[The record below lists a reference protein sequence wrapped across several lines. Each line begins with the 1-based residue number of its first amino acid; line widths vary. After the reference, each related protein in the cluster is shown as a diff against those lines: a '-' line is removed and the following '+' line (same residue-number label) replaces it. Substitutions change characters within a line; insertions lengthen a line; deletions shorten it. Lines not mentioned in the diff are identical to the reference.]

1 MKKFSYVYIDI
12 LFCWIMLLSFF
23 IPSVISEYNN
33 VLTGAF
39 IVDCLLTL
47 NAIFICYF
55 WLNGTKD
62 IIYVLYYYLNR
73 KNLYGYSK
81 KIGRSRLKNATK
93 KVLLIYCTCDDFEG
107 SSLKKCLKQS
117 YENVETVILDD
128 SKDKKYKNLIDVF
141 AKEYNI
147 RVVRRR
153 NRKGFKAGNINH
165 YLRNKRNYDYFVILD
180 SDEIIPKNFVKQC
193 LKYFEHLDNVG
204 IVQCTHIATRNSTPF
219 MKMFHIGVNSHWQT
233 YQTVK
238 HHNGFMSLLGHG
250 AMVSRECYEATN
262 GLPEVVAEDLCFSI
276 EARNKGYYVAFAPNI
291 ICQEEYPIDY
301 LAFKKRHSK
310 WTQGNFEFMKKYTK
324 KILTADMT
332 WYEKLD
338 IFLFTYNLPLTALF
352 SLYIII
358 NIVLFPSLGYDL
370 HYPGWLLIPT
380 IMFFFA
386 PMIND
391 FISWYTKIKKAEFIR
406 YMFLT
411 FMLYGSML
419 YQSIKASFLALIGKK
434 AVFIVTPKTTS
445 RVNLKNAIKA
455 NFEEIIFA
463 IAIAMISLFFK
474 NSILP
479 VILIILPS
487 LSSVYLTIYSNR
499 KKTKT
504 KRINNH
510 KHYRRIINF
519 R

>member
-1 MKKFSYVYIDI
+1 
-12 LFCWIMLLSFF
+12 
-23 IPSVISEYNN
+23 
-33 VLTGAF
+33 
-39 IVDCLLTL
+39 
-47 NAIFICYF
+47 
-55 WLNGTKD
+55 
-62 IIYVLYYYLNR
+62 
-73 KNLYGYSK
+73 
-81 KIGRSRLKNATK
+81 
-93 KVLLIYCTCDDFEG
+93 
-107 SSLKKCLKQS
+107 
-117 YENVETVILDD
+117 
-128 SKDKKYKNLIDVF
+128 
-141 AKEYNI
+141 
-147 RVVRRR
+147 
-153 NRKGFKAGNINH
+153 
-165 YLRNKRNYDYFVILD
+165 
-180 SDEIIPKNFVKQC
+180 
-193 LKYFEHLDNVG
+193 
-204 IVQCTHIATRNSTPF
+204 
-219 MKMFHIGVNSHWQT
+219 
-233 YQTVK
+233 
-238 HHNGFMSLLGHG
+238 
-250 AMVSRECYEATN
+250 
-262 GLPEVVAEDLCFSI
+262 
-276 EARNKGYYVAFAPNI
+276 
-291 ICQEEYPIDY
+291 
-301 LAFKKRHSK
+301 
-310 WTQGNFEFMKKYTK
+310 MKKYTK